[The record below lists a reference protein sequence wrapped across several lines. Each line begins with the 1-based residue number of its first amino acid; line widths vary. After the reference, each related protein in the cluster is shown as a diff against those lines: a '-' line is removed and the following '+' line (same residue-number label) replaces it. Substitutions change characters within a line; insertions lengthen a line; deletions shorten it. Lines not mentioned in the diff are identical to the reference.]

1 MFVCIFIENGRKDLC
16 SQREKALR
24 HVLDVIIFVSNTT
37 QILWPFFLDAKIIT
51 WKTQLF
57 DINLIRGA
65 LIYRHVVAGTPPYLI
80 AFPIDL

>member
-51 WKTQLF
+51 WKTQLL
-57 DINLIRGA
+57 DINLIRGGINLQA
-65 LIYRHVVAGTPPYLI
+65 RIRYSPLLDCISY
-80 AFPIDL
+80 